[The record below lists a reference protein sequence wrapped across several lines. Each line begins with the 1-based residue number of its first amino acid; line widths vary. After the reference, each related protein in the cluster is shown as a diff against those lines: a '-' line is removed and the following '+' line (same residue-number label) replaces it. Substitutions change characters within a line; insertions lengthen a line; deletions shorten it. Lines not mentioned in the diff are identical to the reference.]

1 MATVKATLVYDTYVS
16 DAHKSTTYENATYA
30 SLGKTYRIGVQQYN
44 IPKLDD
50 IVLNSAK
57 LRLYVSESISGA
69 KVTAALYDQN
79 QKFSGL
85 TYNDWIPVM
94 DRKILD
100 AEGSFTFTRGSSS
113 YDEWIE
119 IDIANLILGNI
130 GKQNFTLGIT
140 TNKPTF
146 TIIETSRNTHPPEIV
161 IDYQNATPFVPT
173 IIYPDGEVL
182 ENAGTVRF
190 QWRHNTSGGSAQ
202 SKFELGWKMQSE
214 SSWHTVT
221 QSTAQQYYDIN
232 ASNFQNGIVEWRVRT
247 FNTKGLAS
255 DYATAQFFVVG
266 KPGNP
271 SIASIKNDAITEIA
285 WTANKSEE
293 ASARLEI
300 LQGGKVLIS
309 SGEIA
314 AGISDT
320 WKPNIMLPN
329 GAYTVTLEISNIYG
343 IWSGKIAKTFNIGA
357 SAPARPQLQL
367 YNQGDYTELIYSGP
381 NTEYFVFR
389 AEDGGAYIP
398 IARTTDKRYEDYRVS
413 SGKRYSYF
421 VRAYAGGYSDSAP
434 KDISICY
441 PGYIISGL
449 AGSRRVTAYLS
460 SEEYINDELM
470 EELDVSLSHYVGRE
484 YPVRE
489 SSGFRDAS
497 ISLEFFLSQKN
508 YRKLAEILGQ
518 NQPICIRSSDFV
530 RICSVSEHGAT
541 RDKLLGGYYVNITGH
556 RIDFKEA
563 VDYA

>member
-221 QSTAQQYYDIN
+221 QSTTQQYYDIN
-232 ASNFQNGIVEWRVRT
+232 ASSFQNGIVEWRVRT

-320 WKPNIMLPN
+320 WKPNIMLSN

-413 SGKRYSYF
+413 SRKRYSYF

-441 PGYIISGL
+441 SGYIISGL

>member
-247 FNTKGLAS
+247 FNTKGFAS

>member
-79 QKFSGL
+79 QKFSGI

>member
-57 LRLYVSESISGA
+57 LRLYVSDSISGA

-100 AEGSFTFTRGSSS
+100 AEGSFTFTKGSSS

-119 IDIANLILGNI
+119 INIANLILGNI
-130 GKQNFTLGIT
+130 GKRNFTLGIT

-221 QSTAQQYYDIN
+221 QSTTQQYYDIN
-232 ASNFQNGIVEWRVRT
+232 ASSFQNGIVEWRVRT
-247 FNTKGLAS
+247 FNAKGLAS

-320 WKPNIMLPN
+320 WKPNIMLSN

-441 PGYIISGL
+441 SGYIISGL

>member
-140 TNKPTF
+140 TDKPTF

-221 QSTAQQYYDIN
+221 QSTTQQYYDIN
-232 ASNFQNGIVEWRVRT
+232 ASSFQNGIVEWRVRT

-320 WKPNIMLPN
+320 WKPNIMLSN

-357 SAPARPQLQL
+357 SAPAKPQLQI
-367 YNQGDYTELIYSGP
+367 YGQGDYVELIYSGP
-381 NTEYFVFR
+381 DSEYFIFR
-389 AEDGGAYIP
+389 AEDEGEYIP
-398 IARTTDKRYEDYRVS
+398 IARTAAKRYEDYRVS

>member
-255 DYATAQFFVVG
+255 D
-266 KPGNP
+266 
-271 SIASIKNDAITEIA
+271 
-285 WTANKSEE
+285 
-293 ASARLEI
+293 
-300 LQGGKVLIS
+300 
-309 SGEIA
+309 
-314 AGISDT
+314 
-320 WKPNIMLPN
+320 
-329 GAYTVTLEISNIYG
+329 
-343 IWSGKIAKTFNIGA
+343 
-357 SAPARPQLQL
+357 
-367 YNQGDYTELIYSGP
+367 
-381 NTEYFVFR
+381 
-389 AEDGGAYIP
+389 
-398 IARTTDKRYEDYRVS
+398 
-413 SGKRYSYF
+413 
-421 VRAYAGGYSDSAP
+421 
-434 KDISICY
+434 
-441 PGYIISGL
+441 
-449 AGSRRVTAYLS
+449 
-460 SEEYINDELM
+460 
-470 EELDVSLSHYVGRE
+470 
-484 YPVRE
+484 
-489 SSGFRDAS
+489 
-497 ISLEFFLSQKN
+497 
-508 YRKLAEILGQ
+508 
-518 NQPICIRSSDFV
+518 
-530 RICSVSEHGAT
+530 
-541 RDKLLGGYYVNITGH
+541 
-556 RIDFKEA
+556 
-563 VDYA
+563 

>member
-221 QSTAQQYYDIN
+221 QSTTQQYYDIN
-232 ASNFQNGIVEWRVRT
+232 ASSFQNGIVEWRVRT

-320 WKPNIMLPN
+320 WKPNIMLSN

-421 VRAYAGGYSDSAP
+421 VRTYAGGYSDSAP

-441 PGYIISGL
+441 SGYIISGL

>member
-1 MATVKATLVYDTYVS
+1 MATAKATLVYDTYVS
-16 DAHKSTTYENATYA
+16 DAHKTTTYENAAFA

-130 GKQNFTLGIT
+130 GKQNFTMGIT

-320 WKPNIMLPN
+320 WKPNIMLPK

>member
-1 MATVKATLVYDTYVS
+1 MATAKATLVYDTYVS
-16 DAHKSTTYENATYA
+16 DAHKTTTYENAAFA

-69 KVTAALYDQN
+69 KVTAALYEQN

-119 IDIANLILGNI
+119 LDIANLILGNI

-146 TIIETSRNTHPPEIV
+146 TIIETSRNTHPPEII
-161 IDYQNATPFVPT
+161 IDYQDATPFIPT

-271 SIASIKNDAITEIA
+271 SIATIKNDAITEIA

-329 GAYTVTLEISNIYG
+329 GAYTATLEISNIYG

-357 SAPARPQLQL
+357 SAPAKPQLQI
-367 YNQGDYTELIYSGP
+367 YGQGDYVELIYSGP
-381 NTEYFVFR
+381 DSEYFIFR
-389 AEDGGAYIP
+389 AEDEGEYIP
-398 IARTTDKRYEDYRVS
+398 IARTAVKRYEDYRVS

>member
-161 IDYQNATPFVPT
+161 IDYQNAPPFVPT

-530 RICSVSEHGAT
+530 RNCSVSEHGAT

>member
-398 IARTTDKRYEDYRVS
+398 IARTADKRYEDYRVS

>member
-16 DAHKSTTYENATYA
+16 DAHKSTTYENAAYA

-57 LRLYVSESISGA
+57 IRLYVSESISGA
-69 KVTAALYDQN
+69 KVTAALYEQN

-85 TYNDWIPVM
+85 TYNAWIPVM

-119 IDIANLILGNI
+119 LDIANLILGNI

-146 TIIETSRNTHPPEIV
+146 TIIETSRNTHPPEII
-161 IDYQNATPFVPT
+161 IDYQDATPFIPT
-173 IIYPDGEVL
+173 IIYPDGEVF

-508 YRKLAEILGQ
+508 YRKLAEILGK

>member
-1 MATVKATLVYDTYVS
+1 MATAKATLVYDTYVS
-16 DAHKSTTYENATYA
+16 DAHKTTTYENAAFA

-69 KVTAALYDQN
+69 KVTAALYEQN

-119 IDIANLILGNI
+119 LDIANLILGNI

-221 QSTAQQYYDIN
+221 QSTAQQYYDTN
-232 ASNFQNGIVEWRVRT
+232 ASSFQNGIVEWRVRT

-398 IARTTDKRYEDYRVS
+398 IARTTDKQYEDYRVS

-449 AGSRRVTAYLS
+449 AGSQRVTAYLS

-497 ISLEFFLSQKN
+497 VSLEFFLNQKN
-508 YRKLAEILGQ
+508 YWNLAEILGK
-518 NQPICIRSSDFV
+518 NQPICIRCADFV

>member
-119 IDIANLILGNI
+119 LDIANLILGNI

-146 TIIETSRNTHPPEIV
+146 TIIETSRNTHPPEII
-161 IDYQNATPFVPT
+161 IDYQDATPFIPT

>member
-293 ASARLEI
+293 ASTRLEI

-530 RICSVSEHGAT
+530 RNCSVSEHGAT

>member
-221 QSTAQQYYDIN
+221 QSTTQQYYDIN
-232 ASNFQNGIVEWRVRT
+232 ASSFQNGIVEWRVRT

>member
-1 MATVKATLVYDTYVS
+1 MATAKATLVYDTYVS
-16 DAHKSTTYENATYA
+16 DAHKTTTYENAAFA

-69 KVTAALYDQN
+69 KVTAALYEQN

-119 IDIANLILGNI
+119 LDIANLILGNI

-146 TIIETSRNTHPPEIV
+146 TIIETSRNTHPPEII
-161 IDYQNATPFVPT
+161 IDYQDATPFIPT

-441 PGYIISGL
+441 LGYIISGL

>member
-367 YNQGDYTELIYSGP
+367 YNQGDYTEIIYSGP

-413 SGKRYSYF
+413 SEKRYSYF

-441 PGYIISGL
+441 SGYIISGL

>member
-221 QSTAQQYYDIN
+221 QSTTQQYYDIN
-232 ASNFQNGIVEWRVRT
+232 ASSFQNGIVEWRVRT

-320 WKPNIMLPN
+320 WKPNIMLSN

-398 IARTTDKRYEDYRVS
+398 IARTAAKRYEDYRVS

>member
-16 DAHKSTTYENATYA
+16 DAHKSTTYENAAYA

-69 KVTAALYDQN
+69 KVTAALYEQN

-119 IDIANLILGNI
+119 FDIANLILGNI

-146 TIIETSRNTHPPEIV
+146 TIIETSRNTHPPEII
-161 IDYQNATPFVPT
+161 IDYQNATPFIPT

-232 ASNFQNGIVEWRVRT
+232 ASSFQNGIVEWRVRT

-300 LQGGKVLIS
+300 LQGGKILIS

-314 AGISDT
+314 AGISDI

-357 SAPARPQLQL
+357 SAPARPQLQI
-367 YNQGDYTELIYSGP
+367 YGQGDYTELVYSGP
-381 NTEYFVFR
+381 DTEYFIFR
-389 AEDGGAYIP
+389 AEDGGDYIP
-398 IARTTDKRYEDYRVS
+398 IARTAAKRYEDYRVS

-421 VRAYAGGYSDSAP
+421 VRTYAGGYSDSAP
-434 KDISICY
+434 KDISVYY
-441 PGYIISGL
+441 PGYIISRFS
-449 AGSRRVTAYLS
+449 GSQRVTAYLS
-460 SEEYINDELM
+460 TEEYINDELS
-470 EELDVSLSHYVGRE
+470 EELDVSLAHYIGRE

-489 SSGFRDAS
+489 ASGFRDAS
-497 ISLEFFLSQKN
+497 VSLEFFLNQKD
-508 YRKLAEILGQ
+508 YQKLEGILGE
-518 NQPICIRSSDFV
+518 NQPICIRCADFV
-530 RICSVSEHGAT
+530 RICSVSEHSAT
-541 RDKLLGGYYVNITGH
+541 RDKLLGGYYVNITGR

>member
-94 DRKILD
+94 DRKILE

>member
-343 IWSGKIAKTFNIGA
+343 IWSGKIAKIFNIGA

>member
-1 MATVKATLVYDTYVS
+1 MATAKATLAYDTYVS
-16 DAHKSTTYENATYA
+16 DAHKSTTYENAAYA

-69 KVTAALYDQN
+69 KVTAALYEQN

-100 AEGSFTFTRGSSS
+100 AEGSFTFTKGSSS

-119 IDIANLILGNI
+119 LDIANLILGNI

-232 ASNFQNGIVEWRVRT
+232 ASSFQNGIVEWRVRT

-320 WKPNIMLPN
+320 WRPNIMLPN

-357 SAPARPQLQL
+357 SAPAKPQLQI
-367 YNQGDYTELIYSGP
+367 YGQGDYVELIYSGP
-381 NTEYFVFR
+381 DSEYFIFR
-389 AEDGGAYIP
+389 AEDEGEYIP
-398 IARTTDKRYEDYRVS
+398 IARTAAKRYEDYRVS

-434 KDISICY
+434 RDISVYY
-441 PGYIISGL
+441 PGYIISGIS
-449 AGSRRVTAYLS
+449 GRRRVTAYLG
-460 SEEYINDELM
+460 SEEYINDELS
-470 EELDVSLSHYVGRE
+470 EDLDVSLSHYIGRE

-489 SSGFRDAS
+489 ASGFRDAS
-497 ISLEFFLSQKN
+497 VSLEFFLNQKD
-508 YRKLAEILGQ
+508 YQKLEGILGE
-518 NQPICIRSSDFV
+518 NQPVCIRCADFV
-530 RICSVSEHGAT
+530 RICSVSEHSAT
-541 RDKLLGGYYVNITGH
+541 RDKLLGGYYVNITGR

>member
-329 GAYTVTLEISNIYG
+329 GAYTVTLEVSNIYG

>member
-530 RICSVSEHGAT
+530 RNCSVSEHGAT

>member
-202 SKFELGWKMQSE
+202 SKCELGWKMQSE

-221 QSTAQQYYDIN
+221 QSTTQQYYDIN
-232 ASNFQNGIVEWRVRT
+232 ASSFQNGIVEWRVRT

-320 WKPNIMLPN
+320 WKPNIMLSN

-441 PGYIISGL
+441 SGYIISGL

>member
-518 NQPICIRSSDFV
+518 NQPICIRSSNFV

>member
-221 QSTAQQYYDIN
+221 QSTTQQYYDIN
-232 ASNFQNGIVEWRVRT
+232 ASSFQNGIVEWRVRT

-320 WKPNIMLPN
+320 WKPNIMLSN

-357 SAPARPQLQL
+357 SAPAKPQLQI
-367 YNQGDYTELIYSGP
+367 YGQGDYVELIYSGP
-381 NTEYFVFR
+381 DSEYFIFR
-389 AEDGGAYIP
+389 AEDEGEYIP
-398 IARTTDKRYEDYRVS
+398 IARTAAKRYEDYRVS

>member
-119 IDIANLILGNI
+119 LDIANLILGNI

-146 TIIETSRNTHPPEIV
+146 TIIETSRNTHPPEII
-161 IDYQNATPFVPT
+161 IDYQDATPFIPT

-508 YRKLAEILGQ
+508 YRKLAEILGK

>member
-1 MATVKATLVYDTYVS
+1 M
-16 DAHKSTTYENATYA
+16 
-30 SLGKTYRIGVQQYN
+30 
-44 IPKLDD
+44 
-50 IVLNSAK
+50 
-57 LRLYVSESISGA
+57 
-69 KVTAALYDQN
+69 
-79 QKFSGL
+79 
-85 TYNDWIPVM
+85 
-94 DRKILD
+94 
-100 AEGSFTFTRGSSS
+100 
-113 YDEWIE
+113 
-119 IDIANLILGNI
+119 
-130 GKQNFTLGIT
+130 
-140 TNKPTF
+140 
-146 TIIETSRNTHPPEIV
+146 
-161 IDYQNATPFVPT
+161 
-173 IIYPDGEVL
+173 
-182 ENAGTVRF
+182 
-190 QWRHNTSGGSAQ
+190 
-202 SKFELGWKMQSE
+202 
-214 SSWHTVT
+214 T

>member
-1 MATVKATLVYDTYVS
+1 MATAKATLVYDTYVS
-16 DAHKSTTYENATYA
+16 DAHKTTTYENAAFA

-69 KVTAALYDQN
+69 KVTAALYEQN

-119 IDIANLILGNI
+119 LDIANLILGNI

-146 TIIETSRNTHPPEIV
+146 TIIETSRNTHPPEII
-161 IDYQNATPFVPT
+161 IDYQDATPFIPT

-530 RICSVSEHGAT
+530 QICSVSEHGAT

>member
-221 QSTAQQYYDIN
+221 QSTTQQYYDIN
-232 ASNFQNGIVEWRVRT
+232 ASSFQNGIVEWRVRT

-314 AGISDT
+314 AGISDA
-320 WKPNIMLPN
+320 WKPNIMLSN

-441 PGYIISGL
+441 SGYIISGL

>member
-508 YRKLAEILGQ
+508 HRKLAEILGQ